1 MSAPGEMST
10 TTASHA
16 GASTSRSALILASIA
31 REIVRRDALGRANAD
46 SQERAAFARDRRND
60 SGS

>member
-1 MSAPGEMST
+1 MSAPGEMSA

-16 GASTSRSALILASIA
+16 GPSTSRSALTLASIA
-31 REIVRRDALGRANAD
+31 REIVRRDELGRANAD
-46 SQERAAFARDRRND
+46 SHERAALARDRRND